1 MLYETVFAKR
11 LDFLVIFFLCLG
23 CSSCG
28 YHRQESNF
36 QLPPWIRTIYVAPVE
51 NDSDEL
57 KLGTW
62 ITDELREEFL
72 RDSGLTLASKEK
84 ADVILEGHVVSAY
97 TTGLSYV
104 RYDVAVERR
113 IGVECSV
120 KLIAAKTGKQI
131 WQSAGIYRE
140 EGFYVA
146 QDVVTTKDHKDL
158 ALQKISRDI
167 AGIAHHRITG
177 VF

>member
-1 MLYETVFAKR
+1 MLYRIVLSKR
-11 LDFLVIFFLCLG
+11 IELSIILFLCLA

-28 YHRQESNF
+28 YHRQESAF
-36 QLPPWIRTIYVAPVE
+36 QLPSWIRTIYIAPVE
-51 NDSDEL
+51 NNSNEL
-57 KLGTW
+57 KLGSW

-72 RDSGLTLASKEK
+72 RDSGLTLTSKEK
-84 ADVILEGHVVSAY
+84 ADVILEGLVVSAY
-97 TTGLSYV
+97 TTGLSYI

-120 KLIAAKTGKQI
+120 KLIDAKTGKQI
-131 WQSAGIYRE
+131 WKSAEIYRE

-146 QDVVTTKDHKDL
+146 KDVMTTEDHKNL

-167 AGIAHHRITG
+167 ADIAHHRITG